1 MGTLAHEGCSVNG
14 DPLSSLILFLFVSF
28 VDFEVEFVWMERRG
42 GQEGL
47 RKNLLGEESREIGQ
61 RDL

>member
-1 MGTLAHEGCSVNG
+1 MNG
-14 DPLSSLILFLFVSF
+14 YPLSSLILFLFVNF
-28 VDFEVEFVWMERRG
+28 VDLEVGFVWMERRG